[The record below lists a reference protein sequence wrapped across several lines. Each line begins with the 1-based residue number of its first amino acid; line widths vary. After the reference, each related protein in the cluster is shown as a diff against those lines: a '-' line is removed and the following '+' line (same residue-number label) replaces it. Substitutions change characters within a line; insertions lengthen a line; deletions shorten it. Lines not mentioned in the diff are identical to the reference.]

1 MSTLARALS
10 LISAIF
16 MLTACGGGGSAVS
29 RDNTD
34 NGSGDD
40 GTTTPTYSIALTLEN
55 ESGASD
61 NNLSENNSL
70 FAVAT
75 VTDDQGNPYS
85 DALLT
90 FTLSNDELAE
100 FGNDTGTARTNSSG
114 VARIRLNA
122 STASGDGEITAALSS
137 GETGSTTFSATAVT
151 STDPDSLVI
160 SLVLQNEAGEIDN
173 SLTEDNSLFAIATV
187 SDQNGSPVSD
197 ALLAFTLSND
207 ELAEFGNDTGTERTD
222 NNGEARI
229 RLNASTAS
237 GGGEITATLG
247 TGETATT
254 TFSATAISGTDPT
267 TISVSLSLQNENGE
281 PDNNLSEDNSLFA
294 VATVTDQNGNPFT
307 DALLTYSLSNNALA
321 EFGNDTGTARTN
333 SQGVAQLRLNA
344 STASGDGEVTATLAT
359 GESGSTTFTAVAV
372 TTEPTTINVA
382 LSLQNE
388 SGEADNNLSS
398 SNALTAVAT
407 VTNSLGEPQADL
419 LLTFSLS
426 NDDLATFSNDTA
438 TALTNTEGVA
448 TIGMS
453 VGSASGDGEV
463 TATLATGETDS
474 TTFSSEGSTTVS
486 EEPASLEL
494 FADSIQ
500 LASSGSDEVELIA
513 LVKNEQ
519 SVLMEGV
526 EVSFSAAT
534 GDGVELQLTQPETAA
549 DGTARAVLTSQN
561 DKSNRTITITAG
573 AGSLT
578 ESVDITI
585 RGTEV
590 IINGASSVILNDTV
604 DYTIRL
610 QDSDGQPIDNED
622 VVLSAIN
629 GTLSSTTVNT
639 GTNGQATVS
648 YTASSSG
655 EDTITASALN
665 AETSFTVQVQQ
676 DEFNF
681 VNLPTEE
688 VPLGQAQ
695 TITVQWRQNNTPVVG
710 QEVTFSASRGVI
722 DGNSTVQTDAEGQAS
737 IDISANN
744 AGISSITATAS
755 DGSGN
760 VLVSALT
767 QIEFIATTP
776 ATIIADATLDN
787 LGPDGQTS
795 TISAVVRD
803 ANNNLV
809 KNSVVNFTVSD
820 VSTGFVSPSQATT
833 DSKGIAT
840 TVFTSGSVSSN
851 EAVIITASI
860 ADDESISDEVALTVG
875 ARAFDIVIGTGN
887 EIETPSTTSYLK
899 KFAVFVSDSSGR
911 PVSNVNLT
919 ASVNPVK
926 YNEDGVYWKGRW
938 VYNDVDSI
946 WNVVDVFECENEDEN
961 DNGILDE
968 GEDTNKDQQ
977 LTPGIVG
984 TVTLSNNGVTDEN
997 GFAELEYRYPES
1009 YAVWYFAEITVF
1021 GQSTGSEAQASMK
1034 YQLEILADDI
1044 TDEGRSPPANP
1055 FGTGEC
1061 PVEDPV
1067 P

>member
-1 MSTLARALS
+1 
-10 LISAIF
+10 
-16 MLTACGGGGSAVS
+16 MLTACGGGGSSVS
-29 RDNTD
+29 RDDTD
-34 NGSGDD
+34 NGSGDG
-40 GTTTPTYSIALTLEN
+40 GTTPSYSISLSLEN

-61 NNLSENNSL
+61 NNLSEDNSL

-75 VTDDQGNPYS
+75 VTDEDGNPYS

-90 FTLSNDELAE
+90 FTLSNEALAE

-114 VARIRLNA
+114 VARLRLNA
-122 STASGDGEITAALSS
+122 STASGDGEITAALGS
-137 GETGSTTFSATAVT
+137 GETGTTTFSATAV
-151 STDPDSLVI
+151 
-160 SLVLQNEAGEIDN
+160 
-173 SLTEDNSLFAIATV
+173 
-187 SDQNGSPVSD
+187 
-197 ALLAFTLSND
+197 
-207 ELAEFGNDTGTERTD
+207 
-222 NNGEARI
+222 
-229 RLNASTAS
+229 
-237 GGGEITATLG
+237 
-247 TGETATT
+247 
-254 TFSATAISGTDPT
+254 SGTDPT
-267 TISVSLSLQNENGE
+267 SISV
-281 PDNNLSEDNSLFA
+281 
-294 VATVTDQNGNPFT
+294 
-307 DALLTYSLSNNALA
+307 ALT
-321 EFGNDTGTARTN
+321 
-333 SQGVAQLRLNA
+333 
-344 STASGDGEVTATLAT
+344 
-359 GESGSTTFTAVAV
+359 
-372 TTEPTTINVA
+372 
-382 LSLQNE
+382 LQNE
-388 SGEADNNLSS
+388 SGEADNSLSS
-398 SNALTAVAT
+398 SNSLVAMAT

-426 NDDLATFSNDTA
+426 NDELATFSNDTG
-438 TALTNTEGVA
+438 TALTNADGVA
-448 TIGMS
+448 TLGMS

-494 FADSIQ
+494 YANNIQ

-526 EVSFSAAT
+526 EVSFSAQT
-534 GDGVELQLTQPETAA
+534 GDGVELQLTQPETTA
-549 DGTARAVLTSQN
+549 DGTARAILTSQN

-573 AGSLT
+573 AGSLS

-622 VVLSAIN
+622 VVLSVTN

-639 GTNGQATVS
+639 GANGQATVS
-648 YTASSSG
+648 YTASASG
-655 EDTITASALN
+655 ENTITASALN

-688 VPLGQAQ
+688 VPLGQTQ

-722 DGNSTVQTDAEGQAS
+722 DGNATVQTDAEGQAS

-803 ANNNLV
+803 VNNNLV

-919 ASVNPVK
+919 ASINPVK
-926 YNEDGVYWKGRW
+926 YNEDGVYLKGRW

-946 WNVVDVFECENEDEN
+946 WNVVDVFQCDNEDEN

-968 GEDTNKDQQ
+968 GEDTNEDQQ

-1055 FGTGEC
+1055 FGAGEC
-1061 PVEDPV
+1061 PVKDPV

>member
-1 MSTLARALS
+1 MSTLARTLS

-16 MLTACGGGGSAVS
+16 MLTACGGGGSSVS
-29 RDNTD
+29 REDTD
-34 NGSGDD
+34 NGTGGG
-40 GTTTPTYSIALTLEN
+40 GTTTPSYTISLSLEN

-61 NNLSENNSL
+61 NNLSEDNSL

-75 VTDDQGNPYS
+75 VTDEDGNPLS

-90 FTLSNDELAE
+90 FTLSNTELAE
-100 FGNDTGTARTNSSG
+100 FGNDTGTARTNANG
-114 VARIRLNA
+114 VARLRLNA

-137 GETGSTTFSATAVT
+137 GETGKTTFSATAV
-151 STDPDSLVI
+151 STV
-160 SLVLQNEAGEIDN
+160 
-173 SLTEDNSLFAIATV
+173 
-187 SDQNGSPVSD
+187 
-197 ALLAFTLSND
+197 
-207 ELAEFGNDTGTERTD
+207 
-222 NNGEARI
+222 
-229 RLNASTAS
+229 
-237 GGGEITATLG
+237 
-247 TGETATT
+247 
-254 TFSATAISGTDPT
+254 DPT
-267 TISVSLSLQNENGE
+267 TITVALTLQNAAGE
-281 PDNNLSEDNSLFA
+281 TDNSLS
-294 VATVTDQNGNPFT
+294 T
-307 DALLTYSLSNNALA
+307 NNAL
-321 EFGNDTGTARTN
+321 
-333 SQGVAQLRLNA
+333 
-344 STASGDGEVTATLAT
+344 
-359 GESGSTTFTAVAV
+359 
-372 TTEPTTINVA
+372 VA
-382 LSLQNE
+382 L
-388 SGEADNNLSS
+388 
-398 SNALTAVAT
+398 AT
-407 VTNSLGEPQADL
+407 VTNSQGEPQADL

-438 TALTNTEGVA
+438 TALTNAEGVA

-453 VGSASGDGEV
+453 VGSASGDGQV
-463 TATLATGETDS
+463 TATLPTGESDS
-474 TTFSSEGSTTVS
+474 TTFSSTGSTTVS

-494 FADSIQ
+494 FANSIQ

-526 EVSFSAAT
+526 EVSFSAQT
-534 GDGVELQLTQPETAA
+534 GDGVELQLIQPETAA
-549 DGTARAVLTSQN
+549 DGTARAVLTSRN

-573 AGSLT
+573 AGSLS

-622 VVLSAIN
+622 VVLSVTN
-629 GTLSSTTVNT
+629 GTLSSTAVNT
-639 GTNGQATVS
+639 GANGQATVS
-648 YTASSSG
+648 YTASASG
-655 EDTITASALN
+655 ENTITASALN

-688 VPLGQAQ
+688 VPLGQTQ
-695 TITVQWRQNNTPVVG
+695 TITVQWRQDNTPVVG

-722 DGNSTVQTDAEGQAS
+722 DGDSTVQTDAEGQAS

-911 PVSNVNLT
+911 PVSDVNLT

-926 YNEDGVYWKGRW
+926 YNEDGVYLKGRW

-946 WNVVDVFECENEDEN
+946 WNVVDVFQCDNEDKN

-984 TVTLSNNGVTDEN
+984 TITLSNNGVTDEN

-1061 PVEDPV
+1061 PVEDPL

>member
-1 MSTLARALS
+1 MSTLARTLS

-16 MLTACGGGGSAVS
+16 MLTACGGGGSSVS
-29 RDNTD
+29 RDDTD
-34 NGSGDD
+34 NGTGGG
-40 GTTTPTYSIALTLEN
+40 GTTTPTYTISLSLEN
-55 ESGASD
+55 ESGTSD
-61 NNLSENNSL
+61 NNLSEDNSL

-75 VTDDQGNPYS
+75 VTDEDGNPFA

-90 FTLSNDELAE
+90 FTLSNTELAE
-100 FGNDTGTARTNSSG
+100 FGNDTGTARTNANG
-114 VARIRLNA
+114 VARLRLNA

-137 GETGSTTFSATAVT
+137 GETGKTTFSATAV
-151 STDPDSLVI
+151 STV
-160 SLVLQNEAGEIDN
+160 
-173 SLTEDNSLFAIATV
+173 
-187 SDQNGSPVSD
+187 
-197 ALLAFTLSND
+197 
-207 ELAEFGNDTGTERTD
+207 
-222 NNGEARI
+222 
-229 RLNASTAS
+229 
-237 GGGEITATLG
+237 
-247 TGETATT
+247 
-254 TFSATAISGTDPT
+254 DPT
-267 TISVSLSLQNENGE
+267 TIAVALTLQNAAGE
-281 PDNNLSEDNSLFA
+281 TDNSLS
-294 VATVTDQNGNPFT
+294 T
-307 DALLTYSLSNNALA
+307 NNAL
-321 EFGNDTGTARTN
+321 
-333 SQGVAQLRLNA
+333 V
-344 STASGDGEVTATLAT
+344 
-359 GESGSTTFTAVAV
+359 
-372 TTEPTTINVA
+372 
-382 LSLQNE
+382 
-388 SGEADNNLSS
+388 
-398 SNALTAVAT
+398 AVAT
-407 VTNSLGEPQADL
+407 VTNSQGEPQADL

-438 TALTNTEGVA
+438 TALTNEDGVA
-448 TIGMS
+448 TIGMT
-453 VGSASGDGEV
+453 VGSASGDGQV
-463 TATLATGETDS
+463 TATLPTGESDS
-474 TTFSSEGSTTVS
+474 TTFSSTGSTTVS

-534 GDGVELQLTQPETAA
+534 GDGVELQLIQPETAA

-578 ESVDITI
+578 QTVDITI
-585 RGTEV
+585 AGTEV
-590 IINGASSVILNDTV
+590 TINGASSVILNNSV
-604 DYTIRL
+604 DYTIRV
-610 QDSDGQPIDNED
+610 QDSDGTLILNQN
-622 VVLSAIN
+622 VVLSAVN
-629 GTLSSTTVNT
+629 GSLSSTTVNT
-639 GTNGQATVS
+639 GANGQATVT
-648 YTASSSG
+648 YKASTSG
-655 EDTITASALN
+655 QDTITASALN
-665 AETSFTVQVQQ
+665 AEASFTVQVQQ

-681 VNLPTEE
+681 VDLPEEE
-688 VPLGQAQ
+688 VPLGQSQ

-710 QEVTFSASRGVI
+710 RDVTFSASRGVI

-860 ADDESISDEVALTVG
+860 ADDESIFDEVALTVG

-911 PVSNVNLT
+911 PVSDVNLT
-919 ASVNPVK
+919 ASINPVK

-938 VYNDVDSI
+938 VYNDIDSI
-946 WNVVDVFECENEDEN
+946 WNVVDIFQCDNEDEN

-968 GEDTNKDQQ
+968 GEDLNKDQQ

-1061 PVEDPV
+1061 PVEDPA

>member
-1 MSTLARALS
+1 MSTLAKTLS
-10 LISAIF
+10 LISALF
-16 MLTACGGGGSAVS
+16 MLTACGGGGSSVS
-29 RDNTD
+29 RDDTD
-34 NGSGDD
+34 NGSGDG
-40 GTTTPTYSIALTLEN
+40 GTTPSYSISLSLEN

-61 NNLSENNSL
+61 NNLSEDNSL

-75 VTDDQGNPYS
+75 VTDEDGNPYS

-90 FTLSNDELAE
+90 FTLSNEALAE

-114 VARIRLNA
+114 VARLRLNA
-122 STASGDGEITAALSS
+122 STASGDGEITAALGS
-137 GETGSTTFSATAVT
+137 GETGTTTFSATAV
-151 STDPDSLVI
+151 
-160 SLVLQNEAGEIDN
+160 
-173 SLTEDNSLFAIATV
+173 
-187 SDQNGSPVSD
+187 
-197 ALLAFTLSND
+197 
-207 ELAEFGNDTGTERTD
+207 
-222 NNGEARI
+222 
-229 RLNASTAS
+229 
-237 GGGEITATLG
+237 
-247 TGETATT
+247 
-254 TFSATAISGTDPT
+254 SGTDPT
-267 TISVSLSLQNENGE
+267 SISV
-281 PDNNLSEDNSLFA
+281 
-294 VATVTDQNGNPFT
+294 
-307 DALLTYSLSNNALA
+307 ALT
-321 EFGNDTGTARTN
+321 
-333 SQGVAQLRLNA
+333 
-344 STASGDGEVTATLAT
+344 
-359 GESGSTTFTAVAV
+359 
-372 TTEPTTINVA
+372 
-382 LSLQNE
+382 LQNE
-388 SGEADNNLSS
+388 SGEADNSLSS
-398 SNALTAVAT
+398 SNSLVAMAT

-426 NDDLATFSNDTA
+426 NDELATFSNDTG
-438 TALTNTEGVA
+438 TALTNADGVA
-448 TIGMS
+448 TLGMS

-494 FADSIQ
+494 YANNIQ

-526 EVSFSAAT
+526 EVSFSAQT
-534 GDGVELQLTQPETAA
+534 GDGVELQLTQPETTA
-549 DGTARAVLTSQN
+549 DGTARAILTSQN

-573 AGSLT
+573 AGSLS

-622 VVLSAIN
+622 VVLSVTN

-639 GTNGQATVS
+639 GANGQATVS
-648 YTASSSG
+648 YTASASG
-655 EDTITASALN
+655 ENTITASALN

-688 VPLGQAQ
+688 VPLGQTQ

-722 DGNSTVQTDAEGQAS
+722 DGNATVQTDAEGQAS

-803 ANNNLV
+803 VNNNLV

-919 ASVNPVK
+919 ASINPVK
-926 YNEDGVYWKGRW
+926 YNEDGVYLKGRW

-946 WNVVDVFECENEDEN
+946 WNVVDVFQCDNEDEN

-968 GEDTNKDQQ
+968 GEDTNEDQQ

-1055 FGTGEC
+1055 FGAGEC
-1061 PVEDPV
+1061 PVKDPV

>member
-1 MSTLARALS
+1 MSTLAKTLS
-10 LISAIF
+10 LISALF
-16 MLTACGGGGSAVS
+16 MLTACGGGGSSVS
-29 RDNTD
+29 RDDTD
-34 NGSGDD
+34 NGSGDG
-40 GTTTPTYSIALTLEN
+40 GTTPSYSISLSLEN

-61 NNLSENNSL
+61 NNLSEDNSL

-75 VTDDQGNPYS
+75 VTDEDGNPYS

-90 FTLSNDELAE
+90 FTLSNEALVE

-114 VARIRLNA
+114 VARLRLNA
-122 STASGDGEITAALSS
+122 STASGDGEITAALGS
-137 GETGSTTFSATAVT
+137 GETGTTTFSATAV
-151 STDPDSLVI
+151 
-160 SLVLQNEAGEIDN
+160 
-173 SLTEDNSLFAIATV
+173 
-187 SDQNGSPVSD
+187 
-197 ALLAFTLSND
+197 
-207 ELAEFGNDTGTERTD
+207 
-222 NNGEARI
+222 
-229 RLNASTAS
+229 
-237 GGGEITATLG
+237 
-247 TGETATT
+247 
-254 TFSATAISGTDPT
+254 SGTDPT
-267 TISVSLSLQNENGE
+267 SISV
-281 PDNNLSEDNSLFA
+281 
-294 VATVTDQNGNPFT
+294 
-307 DALLTYSLSNNALA
+307 ALT
-321 EFGNDTGTARTN
+321 
-333 SQGVAQLRLNA
+333 
-344 STASGDGEVTATLAT
+344 
-359 GESGSTTFTAVAV
+359 
-372 TTEPTTINVA
+372 
-382 LSLQNE
+382 LQNE
-388 SGEADNNLSS
+388 SGEADNSLSS
-398 SNALTAVAT
+398 SNSLVAMAT

-426 NDDLATFSNDTA
+426 NDELATFSNDTG
-438 TALTNTEGVA
+438 TALTNADGVA
-448 TIGMS
+448 TLGMS

-494 FADSIQ
+494 YANNIQ

-526 EVSFSAAT
+526 EVSFSAQT
-534 GDGVELQLTQPETAA
+534 GDGVELQLTQPETTA
-549 DGTARAVLTSQN
+549 DGTARAILTSQN

-573 AGSLT
+573 AGSLS

-622 VVLSAIN
+622 VVLSVTN

-639 GTNGQATVS
+639 GANGQATVS
-648 YTASSSG
+648 YTASASG
-655 EDTITASALN
+655 ENTITASALN

-688 VPLGQAQ
+688 VPLGQTQ

-722 DGNSTVQTDAEGQAS
+722 DGNATVQTDAEGQAS

-919 ASVNPVK
+919 ASINPVK
-926 YNEDGVYWKGRW
+926 YNEDGVYLKGRW

-946 WNVVDVFECENEDEN
+946 WNVVDVFQCDNEDEN

-968 GEDTNKDQQ
+968 GEDTNEDQQ

-1061 PVEDPV
+1061 PVKDPV